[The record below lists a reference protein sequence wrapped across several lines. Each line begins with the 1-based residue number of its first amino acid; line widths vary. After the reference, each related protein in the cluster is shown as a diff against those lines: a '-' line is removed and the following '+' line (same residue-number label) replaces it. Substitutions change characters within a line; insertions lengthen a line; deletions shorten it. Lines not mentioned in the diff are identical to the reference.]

1 MDYGLVQLWS
11 GNLKNIIKK
20 TFGGLSTEYYLR
32 QIFFAA
38 LFSAFILYV
47 VAQGE
52 GPIQYGFI
60 GLLIANTLL
69 YPYSR
74 FVYENVVGFILGR
87 QVFFV
92 NAIFMLVVKL
102 LTIALCWC
110 LAIFIAPIG
119 LLYLYFRNSK

>member
-1 MDYGLVQLWS
+1 M
-11 GNLKNIIKK
+11 N
-20 TFGGLSTEYYLR
+20 TH
-32 QIFFAA
+32 A
-38 LFSAFILYV
+38 

-102 LTIALCWC
+102 FTMALCWC